1 MANQIMEVIEA
12 ELSRFCVPREAISYG
27 SGGRHPYVYVT
38 GPSKSGFLPYSTR
51 ASGRGVLNFKADMR
65 KFLIRLGFSPSAA
78 SAKATA
84 SVGDAI
90 VDKLAATRAQRGE
103 NEFGAA
109 IVAPNKEIESA
120 IDKRYGAL
128 DPEQRKISTIQNVIT
143 QAENHRHDRPLPVKT
158 ESKKTMTNG
167 AKQDGRAAH
176 LTNIEVAQVTMLI
189 SNNAKIDA
197 TNKICDYNPSW
208 SDLRISRMIAVGDRS
223 HITEDAI
230 RKLRLQI
237 FGRTPEEQKRV
248 ADARSFT
255 SGGMGAMWSRIS
267 DLERRV
273 GALEEATTAPSGS
286 ARFTAGTNTARS
298 SS

>member
-1 MANQIMEVIEA
+1 MANQIMEIIDS
-12 ELSRFCVPREAISYG
+12 ELERFGVPQGAVNYG
-27 SGGRHPYVYVT
+27 SGGRHPYLYVV
-38 GPSKSGFLPYSTR
+38 GPNKSGFIPYSAR
-51 ASGRGVLNFKADMR
+51 AHGRGLLNFRADMR
-65 KFLIRLGFSPSAA
+65 KFLVRLGFSVASKSARPS
-78 SAKATA
+78 T

-90 VDKLAATRAQRGE
+90 VDKLAAARAQSGE

-109 IVAPNKEIESA
+109 IVVPNKEIESA

-128 DPEQRKISTIQNVIT
+128 DPERGKIPTIQSVVT

-158 ESKKTMTNG
+158 ESKKTMANG
-167 AKQDGRAAH
+167 ARQDGRAAH
-176 LTNIEVAQVTMLI
+176 LTNVEVAQVTMLI
-189 SNNAKIDA
+189 STNAKIDA

-223 HITEDAI
+223 HITEEAI

-248 ADARSFT
+248 AEARSFT
-255 SGGMGAMWSRIS
+255 SGGMGAMWGRIS

-273 GALEEATTAPSGS
+273 GALEDATTAPSS
-286 ARFTAGTNTARS
+286 SARS